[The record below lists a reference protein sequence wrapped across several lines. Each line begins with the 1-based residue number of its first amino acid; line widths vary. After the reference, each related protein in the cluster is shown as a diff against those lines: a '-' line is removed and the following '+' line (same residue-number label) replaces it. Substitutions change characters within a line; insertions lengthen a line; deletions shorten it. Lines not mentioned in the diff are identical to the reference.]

1 MGIYI
6 PNVSKPKSCR
16 ECLAHSFTFGDE
28 YVLAHDSC
36 GALKKWFNV
45 KKIDIDPFKEILPD
59 CLIIEIPQEDEEA
72 VLFLVRM
79 RKAMREG
86 KSLKEFLDGERANN
100 TQTAELL

>member
-1 MGIYI
+1 MGVYI

-36 GALKKWFNV
+36 GALKKWFNM

-59 CLIIEIPQEDEEA
+59 CLIIDIPEDVDRILYHILE
-72 VLFLVRM
+72 M
-79 RKAMREG
+79 YK
-86 KSLKEFLDGERANN
+86 DGDWWSNDSEKPDD
-100 TQTAELL
+100 